1 MGGEHTVSHGV
12 IRMVVSVEDKTH
24 GLGGDGFYVRKDVF
38 SRPRKIRVNNQYIV
52 AKYNEAHI
60 GLFVLA
66 EVTSPIVNISSKLM
80 HATLGVHRL
89 AGQ

>member
-1 MGGEHTVSHGV
+1 MGDEHTVSHGV

-24 GLGGDGFYVRKDVF
+24 GFGGDGFYVRKDVF
-38 SRPRKIRVNNQYIV
+38 SRPRKIRVDNQYIV

-60 GLFVLA
+60 SLFVHA

-80 HATLGVHRL
+80 HAILRVTWLTCP
-89 AGQ
+89 